1 MLVRRRRWANL
12 FLIMSEIFNPE
23 KIKKQFAKTLAKEQ
37 LETAFDKFMIIGYN
51 QGEQSECIT
60 NCTEE
65 QIILLLEIFKN
76 QYGIGEP
83 SSEL

>member
-1 MLVRRRRWANL
+1 MLVRRRRWATL
-12 FLIMSEIFNPE
+12 FLIMNETFNPE
-23 KIKKQFAKTLAKEQ
+23 KIKKQFAKALAEEH
-37 LETAFDKFMIIGYN
+37 LETAFDKFIIIGYN
-51 QGEQSECIT
+51 QDERSECIT

>member
-1 MLVRRRRWANL
+1 MQPQSY
-12 FLIMSEIFNPE
+12 FLP
-23 KIKKQFAKTLAKEQ
+23 
-37 LETAFDKFMIIGYN
+37 DKFIIIGYN
-51 QGEQSECIT
+51 QDERSECIT

>member
-1 MLVRRRRWANL
+1 
-12 FLIMSEIFNPE
+12 MSETFNPE
-23 KIKKQFAKTLAKEQ
+23 KIKKQFAKALSKEH
-37 LETAFDKFMIIGYN
+37 LETAFDKFIILGYN
-51 QGEQSECIT
+51 QEEGSECIT

-76 QYGIGEP
+76 QYGIRES